1 MASHPRARIP
11 DAAPTGTSMRLT
23 AAELGTTG
31 GYSVSVPSPCIGFC
45 RLDEVSGICIGCARS
60 KVEIASWKDAPSAT
74 LERIWSELPERR
86 ARLGIGLHRLSWNW
100 DAIHAFIFDTFRTG
114 AGTWVRGVFGAVAE
128 FCIGP
133 NEECEIITDVSRISA
148 ESGRGAIRFDLTDQ
162 VRALAM
168 TTTFGTVT
176 KEVVVLAV
184 PRGHVSQPANKGL
197 TALGRDQHAI
207 RSHEREDW
215 LYDFGLG
222 ARAAAFCIRTS
233 DPDLTRELDNCIGQ
247 EWADLLAKHGGRL
260 VQVSPSRVVL
270 SPIGRIEV
278 LRGLHFGDS
287 ASGLAA
293 AVGERL
299 L

>member
-1 MASHPRARIP
+1 MGSLPRAGIP
-11 DAAPTGTSMRLT
+11 DAAPTGTSTRLT
-23 AAELGTTG
+23 AAEQGATG
-31 GYSVSVPSPCIGFC
+31 GYSVSVPSPCVGFC

-60 KVEIASWKDAPSAT
+60 KVEIASWKDAPVAT

-86 ARLGIGLHRLSWNW
+86 VRLGIGLHRLSWNW
-100 DAIHAFIFDTFRTG
+100 DAIHAFIFDTCRTG
-114 AGTWVRGVFGAVAE
+114 VGTWVHGVFGAVAE

-133 NEECEIITDVSRISA
+133 NEPCEIINDGSRIGA
-148 ESGRGAIRFDLTDQ
+148 ESGRGAIHFDLTDQ

-184 PRGHVSQPANKGL
+184 PRGRVSQPANKGL
-197 TALGRDQHAI
+197 TALGPDQHAI
-207 RSHEREDW
+207 RSHERENW

-222 ARAAAFCIRTS
+222 ARGAAFCIRTS
-233 DPDLTRELDNCIGQ
+233 DADLTRELDNNIGQ
-247 EWADLLAKHGGRL
+247 GWADVLAKHGGRI
-260 VQVSPSRVVL
+260 VQISPSRVVL
-270 SPIGRIEV
+270 SPIGRVEV

-299 L
+299 S